1 MGPGLY
7 TPIPAK
13 HRIWDAPRRGVM
25 LVKHPSSPKDSCQ
38 VRGLSREHRFLEL
51 AHQIDNHLPLGFLS
65 TLKGFH
71 VAWCSS
77 SVDSYHVG
85 GPSFPFPSYPTGP
98 VLCVQNHLNI
108 HLAHMSLLAD
118 PHSSGHTT
126 VPALEKP

>member
-1 MGPGLY
+1 
-7 TPIPAK
+7 
-13 HRIWDAPRRGVM
+13 M

-77 SVDSYHVG
+77 SVDSYPAPYAIWKTDVFISSQT
-85 GPSFPFPSYPTGP
+85 PKSD
-98 VLCVQNHLNI
+98 
-108 HLAHMSLLAD
+108 SLEIMTYAAYDL
-118 PHSSGHTT
+118 S
-126 VPALEKP
+126 